1 MNRKYDLYDPFIIAQ
16 KARQVYYVPYPEM
29 RRDKRGWCAVIK
41 TKPRGR
47 VEVDDIDEII
57 PYQNED
63 TTRVEQ
69 LNEIEEMD
77 GLHDE
82 THSDEEVDLM
92 SIQNN

>member
-1 MNRKYDLYDPFIIAQ
+1 
-16 KARQVYYVPYPEM
+16 
-29 RRDKRGWCAVIK
+29 VIK

-77 GLHDE
+77 GLHE
-82 THSDEEVDLM
+82 KHTVM
-92 SIQNN
+92 KKWI